1 MTMMPADSE
10 LYDQKETVD
19 VEKCDEDELVFS
31 KDEHSFQAS
40 FFNIRFVNE
49 EARRQACEMLTKARR
64 VEVEI
69 DPQSSRDQPVDVYVF
84 TDGTLLQKTLLEKGL
99 ALINIRNPE

>member
-31 KDEHSFQAS
+31 KDEHKFSGILF
-40 FFNIRFVNE
+40 
-49 EARRQACEMLTKARR
+49 
-64 VEVEI
+64 
-69 DPQSSRDQPVDVYVF
+69 
-84 TDGTLLQKTLLEKGL
+84 
-99 ALINIRNPE
+99 